1 MTVER
6 TERLS
11 YIHRY
16 PIVSFFIV
24 ALILGTGTLA
34 LVFRGLVP
42 ERLALSSVLSASIAG
57 IVLTAMLDGKAGLK
71 LLLSRV
77 LIWRVGIGYWFFAVL
92 FFAFAV
98 LIGSLFNPIFNGDPV
113 SFSNLKLTL
122 EILPMFI
129 IFFIVAGLG
138 QELGWAGFLLPRLQA
153 QYGALASSLIRAALI
168 VIWHLPLLIYSR
180 SQPYAIPDFPYG
192 EWIVQKGFLITFF
205 AMVMLSLPWS
215 IFITWMFNNTK
226 GSLLL
231 VAILH
236 GSEIWLVFLITGF
249 GISPKNLDNCWGY
262 GIVMLLAAMIIIIS
276 TGPENL
282 SRKHQRI
289 AYHVS

>member
-129 IFFIVAGLG
+129 IFFIVAGLR

-153 QYGALASSLIRAALI
+153 QYGAFASSLI
-168 VIWHLPLLIYSR
+168 
-180 SQPYAIPDFPYG
+180 
-192 EWIVQKGFLITFF
+192 
-205 AMVMLSLPWS
+205 
-215 IFITWMFNNTK
+215 
-226 GSLLL
+226 
-231 VAILH
+231 
-236 GSEIWLVFLITGF
+236 
-249 GISPKNLDNCWGY
+249 
-262 GIVMLLAAMIIIIS
+262 
-276 TGPENL
+276 
-282 SRKHQRI
+282 
-289 AYHVS
+289 